1 MPARKDFM
9 RHIVNRVLASSKLPR
24 QVVDDIRRAVGRAED
39 KYKFH
44 AFGGDVRRL
53 ADYLRSRDFD
63 DLVQLVRSVRT
74 EKGEEPTIEVLKRI
88 LLEAREA
95 YKDIPEVVEAINERL
110 KELEAE
116 EAGEKTPIELLYE
129 ALRELTKEGLSVELD
144 KEKNLIRVS
153 YDNKLRAEIS
163 YDESA
168 RMYSLEYSIK
178 GSESYENVG
187 DVKSRL
193 RSLLA
198 AARGRVE

>member
-24 QVVDDIRRAVGRAED
+24 QVVDDIRRAIGRAED

-53 ADYLRSRDFD
+53 AEYLRSRDFD
-63 DLVQLVRSVRT
+63 DLIQLVKSVRT
-74 EKGEEPTIEVLKRI
+74 EKGEEPAIEVLKRI

-95 YKDIPEVVEAINERL
+95 YKDIPEVVQAIDERL
-110 KELEAE
+110 KQLEAE
-116 EAGEKTPIELLYE
+116 ETGKKSPLELLYDS
-129 ALRELTKEGLSVELD
+129 LQELAGEGARVELD
-144 KEKNLIRVS
+144 REKGVVRVT
-153 YDNKLRAEIS
+153 YGDRLAAEIG

-168 RMYSLEYSIK
+168 KMYSLEYSLK
-178 GSESYENVG
+178 GTESYDTVG

-193 RSLLA
+193 RALLA
-198 AARGRVE
+198 VARGRRE

>member
-24 QVVDDIRRAVGRAED
+24 QVVDDIRRAIGRAED

-63 DLVQLVRSVRT
+63 DLIQLVKSVRT
-74 EKGEEPTIEVLKRI
+74 EKGEESAAEVLKRI

-95 YKDIPEVVEAINERL
+95 YKDIPEVVQAIDERL

-116 EAGEKTPIELLYE
+116 ETGKKSPLELLYDS
-129 ALRELTKEGLSVELD
+129 LQELSKEGASVELD
-144 KEKNLIRVS
+144 RERGVVRVT
-153 YDNKLRAEIS
+153 YGDRLRAEIG
-163 YDESA
+163 YDEA
-168 RMYSLEYSIK
+168 AKMYSLEYSLK
-178 GSESYENVG
+178 GTESYDTVG

-198 AARGRVE
+198 VARGRRE